1 MNNNH
6 SIETATGKRGAK
18 TQCWYKITGMP
29 GWKRK
34 QLGLPAFGSLS
45 CVPRDVQQA
54 LPACERA
61 NSSISL
67 S

>member
-1 MNNNH
+1 MNNNY
-6 SIETATGKRGAK
+6 SLETATGKRSAK

-45 CVPRDVQQA
+45 CVPRDVQQPTPA
-54 LPACERA
+54 RVHTDSPFSLP
-61 NSSISL
+61 
-67 S
+67 